1 MDQHKLYRTIRHLG
15 EEHFLTEE
23 QMLSYV
29 LENIIAN
36 EEIQVKGGRI
46 WKLDES
52 SGTYGLIHQ
61 VGEMDLISK
70 SFRLRVVEY
79 PLFRLLHKKGTIL
92 GNETNRY
99 LRQKGIRHYSATGV
113 GEKVQWQGFTLY
125 QYVLAINAEFM
136 KDDMQYALNIIGAAL
151 SSALMSRR
159 SANKAKLLEADL
171 DKAREIQQSI
181 LPAHELK
188 FDRYDLYG
196 ISVPERIVGGDFFDY
211 LQAKDDKDRLG
222 VVIGDAA
229 SKGLSAA
236 AQALYVSGALR
247 MGVEYQTKIST
258 VMSRINDLV
267 NRTFTT
273 EHFISMVY
281 AEFTASDNGLVF
293 YANAGHSNPIL
304 LHSATNDAERLR
316 ATGQLLGPFPAE
328 KYRTEFVVMKPG
340 DFLLL
345 YTDGIVEAAN
355 ERQEMFGEHRL
366 IHLMRENRRCT
377 PKELC
382 QAILQEVQTHNRLVE
397 YSDDKTLVAIKR
409 SR

>member
-1 MDQHKLYRTIRHLG
+1 MLPHQPLRLG
-15 EEHFLTEE
+15 LAE
-23 QMLSYV
+23 
-29 LENIIAN
+29 
-36 EEIQVKGGRI
+36 VKGVSI
-46 WKLDES
+46 
-52 SGTYGLIHQ
+52 
-61 VGEMDLISK
+61 
-70 SFRLRVVEY
+70 
-79 PLFRLLHKKGTIL
+79 P
-92 GNETNRY
+92 
-99 LRQKGIRHYSATGV
+99 
-113 GEKVQWQGFTLY
+113 
-125 QYVLAINAEFM
+125 
-136 KDDMQYALNIIGAAL
+136 
-151 SSALMSRR
+151 
-159 SANKAKLLEADL
+159 
-171 DKAREIQQSI
+171 ARE
-181 LPAHELK
+181 
-188 FDRYDLYG
+188 
-196 ISVPERIVGGDFFDY
+196 VGGDFFDY

-304 LHSATNDAERLR
+304 LHAATNDAERLR

>member
-46 WKLDES
+46 WKLDET

-113 GEKVQWQGFTLY
+113 GEKVQWEGFTLY

-304 LHSATNDAERLR
+304 LHAATNDAERLR
-316 ATGQLLGPFPAE
+316 ATGQLLGPFPTE